1 MFCTDVWLWGAYW
14 GEEFGKWGLQITLDF
29 GPQYVIFICIHQLMG
44 TMSIYPPMS
53 RRQVGCMLMPIL
65 GVLMLDL
72 VIEVVFLLVGY

>member
-1 MFCTDVWLWGAYW
+1 
-14 GEEFGKWGLQITLDF
+14 
-29 GPQYVIFICIHQLMG
+29 MG